1 MPRIRTSLLF
11 EDAFHICLQ
20 TDVFDKF
27 CLFARFPVLKSV
39 LLNFVYFRAWNKIQL
54 KELFSFLLKNA
65 KCCLQYKSNADT
77 SIILR
82 ILFWLYE
89 TESLAVTKLIA
100 QITTRLDIFGWVFSY
115 FWHSHSQRNCKW
127 TDSKYTKFQ
136 TNIQDWWTLH
146 KSGG

>member
-39 LLNFVYFRAWNKIQL
+39 LVNFVHFRAWNKIQL

-65 KCCLQYKSNADT
+65 VDFLK
-77 SIILR
+77 R
-82 ILFWLYE
+82 E
-89 TESLAVTKLIA
+89 GLAVTKLIA
-100 QITTRLDIFGWVFSY
+100 QITMRLDIFG
-115 FWHSHSQRNCKW
+115 
-127 TDSKYTKFQ
+127 
-136 TNIQDWWTLH
+136 
-146 KSGG
+146 